1 MRLISDSVNDWDG
14 IIKYSQS
21 LLKYMFCNIHFKIAL
36 GVIG

>member
-1 MRLISDSVNDWDG
+1 MRLTSHSVNDWDG

-21 LLKYMFCNIHFKIAL
+21 LLKYMFYNIHFKIAL